1 MIRFGSLIFSGIWLV
16 LLYFRLPHLIWHS
29 GVLMAW
35 FTDRGLI
42 MYKDFLNFYFP
53 LSTYFVLPFFKI
65 TDWNLETEPI
75 LSLAIALLTLILIFK
90 TATRFL
96 SPLGTSLSLF
106 FFAALFYYFTT
117 AIQYSGEAITGFFLI
132 LTVNRV
138 FSFLGSKNDSTHDL
152 TVGVSSC
159 STFGST
165 RCRSYQLHPRPE
177 TVVVLRWNNK
187 NR

>member
-35 FTDRGLI
+35 FTDKGLV
-42 MYKDFLNFYFP
+42 MYKDFLNFYLP
-53 LSTYFVLPFFKI
+53 LSTYFVLPFFKV
-65 TDWNLETEPI
+65 TNWNLETEPL
-75 LSLAIALLTLILIFK
+75 LSLVITLLTLILIFK

-138 FSFLGSKNDSTHDL
+138 FSFLGYKNKKRDIFIIGILIKTLLLLLLSI
-152 TVGVSSC
+152 
-159 STFGST
+159 
-165 RCRSYQLHPRPE
+165 E
-177 TVVVLRWNNK
+177 
-187 NR
+187 